1 MAWTSTPP
9 ASATPK
15 PTTASTCN
23 PRNIKVISR
32 HVWPSRNTRDWPLG
46 DVWNEAYRRSNV
58 PEGLHWLTEVKRYET
73 DVLSKR

>member
-1 MAWTSTPP
+1 M
-9 ASATPK
+9 
-15 PTTASTCN
+15 
-23 PRNIKVISR
+23 ISR